1 MRDAEIP
8 QIAESVLPG
17 GSTPI
22 RQVHIRTWQPGTGM
36 EFHRHAFY
44 HVNFVA
50 YGAVQISAGGQVLEA
65 RAGAAFVLPPDIPHR
80 LHTDGGYVQVGADV
94 RQEFDDGLFAMLHEA
109 YGKIPAVTD
118 MNRMRAEF
126 GRFLCPMAA
135 QTQLDR
141 RMLRNAAER
150 MVLEVIAC
158 RRTAPSAFRRAVIA
172 QMTSAAAPPSVQ
184 ALADRLFCSKSQLE
198 RRMHREFG
206 CSAGAYLAAERLSQV
221 CARLEAGETLRQ
233 IAEETGFCD
242 AAHLSVFF
250 RRRTGQTPGT
260 YRTKCGGGG

>member
-1 MRDAEIP
+1 MNDTVP

-17 GSTPI
+17 GNTPI
-22 RQVHIRTWQPGTGM
+22 RQVHIRTWAAGTGM
-36 EFHRHAFY
+36 DFHSHAFY
-44 HVNFVA
+44 HVNFIA
-50 YGAVQISAGGQVLEA
+50 YGAVQIGAGGQVLRA
-65 RAGAAFVLPPDIPHR
+65 RAGETFVLPPDVPHR
-80 LHTDGGYVQVGADV
+80 LHTDGGYVQVGVDV
-94 RQEFDDGLFAMLHEA
+94 RPAFDDGLFALLREA
-109 YGKIPAVTD
+109 YGKTPAVAD
-118 MNRMRAEF
+118 MNRLRAEF

-141 RMLRNAAER
+141 RMLRNLAER

-158 RRTAPSAFRRAVIA
+158 RRAAVSEFRRAVIA
-172 QMTSAAAPPSVQ
+172 QMTAEEAPRSVQ
-184 ALADRLFCSKSQLE
+184 ELADRLFCSKSQLE
-198 RRMHREFG
+198 RRMRREFG

-250 RRRTGQTPGT
+250 QRHTGQSPGA
-260 YRTKCGGGG
+260 YRAKRSGGG